1 MPGVYFHKLLDFFPT
16 STAMSLDSHSW
27 CLELIFINSWTFSQ
41 RLLLCPLTVTVDAW
55 SWFSL
60 TPGLFPNVYCYVP
73 WQSQL
78 MPGVYFHK
86 LLDFFPTST
95 AMSLDSHSWCLEF
108 IFINS
113 WTFSQ
118 RLLLCPMT
126 VTVDAWSLFS
136 STPGLFPNVYSC
148 VPWQSQLMPGVYF
161 HKLLDFFPTS
171 TAMSLDSHSWCL
183 EFIFINSWTFSQRL
197 LLCPLTVTVDAWSL
211 SS

>member
-1 MPGVYFHKLLDFFPT
+1 
-16 STAMSLDSHSW
+16 
-27 CLELIFINSWTFSQ
+27 
-41 RLLLCPLTVTVDAW
+41 
-55 SWFSL
+55 
-60 TPGLFPNVYCYVP
+60 
-73 WQSQL
+73 

-113 WTFSQ
+113 WTFCQ
-118 RLLLCPMT
+118 RLLLCPLT
-126 VTVDAWSLFS
+126 VTVDALSLFS
-136 STPGLFPNVYSC
+136 STPGLFPDVYCYVPWQSQLMNWVYFHKLLDFFPMSTAMSLDSHSWCLEFIFINSWTFPNVYC
-148 VPWQSQLMPGVYF
+148 YVPWQSQLMPGVYF

-211 SS
+211 F

>member
-16 STAMSLDSHSW
+16 STAISLDSHSW
-27 CLELIFINSWTFSQ
+27 CLEFIFIKPWTFS
-41 RLLLCPLTVTVDAW
+41 D
-55 SWFSL
+55 
-60 TPGLFPNVYCYVP
+60 VYCYVP

-78 MPGVYFHK
+78 MPLVYFHK

-113 WTFSQ
+113 WTF
-118 RLLLCPMT
+118 
-126 VTVDAWSLFS
+126 
-136 STPGLFPNVYSC
+136 PNVYC
-148 VPWQSQLMPGVYF
+148 YVPWQSQLMPGVYF
-161 HKLLDFFPTS
+161 PKLLDFFPTS

-183 EFIFINSWTFSQRL
+183 EFIFINSWTFSYHL

-211 SS
+211 FS

>member
-1 MPGVYFHKLLDFFPT
+1 
-16 STAMSLDSHSW
+16 
-27 CLELIFINSWTFSQ
+27 
-41 RLLLCPLTVTVDAW
+41 
-55 SWFSL
+55 
-60 TPGLFPNVYCYVP
+60 
-73 WQSQL
+73 

-118 RLLLCPMT
+118 RLLLQSQLMPGVYFHKLLDFFST
-126 VTVDAWSLFS
+126 STAVYFHISLDSHSWCLEFIFINS
-136 STPGLFPNVYSC
+136 WTFPNVYC
-148 VPWQSQLMPGVYF
+148 YVPWQSQLMPGVYF
-161 HKLLDFFPTS
+161 DQLLDFFPTS

-183 EFIFINSWTFSQRL
+183 EFILINSWTFSQRL

-211 SS
+211 FS

>member
-1 MPGVYFHKLLDFFPT
+1 MPGVYFPKLLDFFPM

-27 CLELIFINSWTFSQ
+27 CLEFIFINSWTFSQ
-41 RLLLCPLTVTVDAW
+41 RH
-55 SWFSL
+55 
-60 TPGLFPNVYCYVP
+60 CYVP

-95 AMSLDSHSWCLEF
+95 TMSLDSHSWCLEF
-108 IFINS
+108 IFIN
-113 WTFSQ
+113 
-118 RLLLCPMT
+118 
-126 VTVDAWSLFS
+126 
-136 STPGLFPNVYSC
+136 PGLFPNIYC
-148 VPWQSQLMPGVYF
+148 YVPWQSQLMPGVYF

-211 SS
+211 FS

>member
-1 MPGVYFHKLLDFFPT
+1 
-16 STAMSLDSHSW
+16 
-27 CLELIFINSWTFSQ
+27 
-41 RLLLCPLTVTVDAW
+41 
-55 SWFSL
+55 
-60 TPGLFPNVYCYVP
+60 
-73 WQSQL
+73 

-118 RLLLCPMT
+118 RLPLCPLT

-136 STPGLFPNVYSC
+136 STAGLFANVYC
-148 VPWQSQLMPGVYF
+148 YVPWQSQLMPGVYF
-161 HKLLDFFPTS
+161 HKLPEFFPKSTAMSLDSHSWWLEFYFHKLSEFFPTS
-171 TAMSLDSHSWCL
+171 TAMSLDSHSWSL

-197 LLCPLTVTVDAWSL
+197 MLCPLTATVEAWSL
-211 SS
+211 FS

>member
-1 MPGVYFHKLLDFFPT
+1 MPGVYFHKLLYFFPT
-16 STAMSLDSHSW
+16 STAVDFHMSLDSHSW
-27 CLELIFINSWTFSQ
+27 CLEFIFINSWTFSQ
-41 RLLLCPLTVTVDAW
+41 RLLRFIFICPLTVTVDAW
-55 SWFSL
+55 SLFSE

-118 RLLLCPMT
+118 RLLRFIFICPLT
-126 VTVDAWSLFS
+126 ITVDAWSLFS
-136 STPGLFPNVYSC
+136 
-148 VPWQSQLMPGVYF
+148 
-161 HKLLDFFPTS
+161 
-171 TAMSLDSHSWCL
+171 
-183 EFIFINSWTFSQRL
+183 
-197 LLCPLTVTVDAWSL
+197 
-211 SS
+211 